1 MTVAK
6 VGRRQSRRTALFLL
20 YQWDLTGQPMA
31 SLYDGTPDDF
41 ALQLAEAIAERAPAL
56 DERITAAS
64 DAWSADRLG
73 TLERNVLRIGV
84 YELEE
89 GTVPAEV
96 AINEAVVLAKR
107 YATEDA
113 ARLVNGILGPDRPRG
128 GGVSANESLGRA
140 QELAER
146 LRAKLDGLERLA
158 EAGDVDAAVDDL
170 AEIAELAKQIE
181 AEVQRARASADA
193 GA

>member
-1 MTVAK
+1 M
-6 VGRRQSRRTALFLL
+6 
-20 YQWDLTGQPMA
+20 
-31 SLYDGTPDDF
+31 
-41 ALQLAEAIAERAPAL
+41 
-56 DERITAAS
+56 
-64 DAWSADRLG
+64 
-73 TLERNVLRIGV
+73 
-84 YELEE
+84 
-89 GTVPAEV
+89 
-96 AINEAVVLAKR
+96 
-107 YATEDA
+107 
-113 ARLVNGILGPDRPRG
+113 
-128 GGVSANESLGRA
+128 SANESLGKA